1 MAEINIYREYKKTS
15 TIIIVLMF
23 LIMSFTSI
31 IGNVSA
37 VGTNQNDIGTSGGD
51 LPDNLSS
58 ITSIPNLIFSG
69 STNGTGE
76 LYPSSDQYDYL
87 RVSLAANEGL
97 AVELSFDSS
106 DDFDLAIYDSS
117 AQNIIDDSYM
127 YNPETVTTN
136 GSTHGGVVYI
146 EIYGYLFGS
155 ISNWSYDI
163 TIWKFTTG
171 STGGGNGSGGSSGIA
186 IPSPCTGNGTTAP
199 DILEPNDTPAT
210 ATLASLLPVY
220 CTGLSVEINS
230 AGVANDDYFEVQMV
244 SGVTYYFNLTFT
256 HFNGDIDATLEDSS
270 GTLISFNSFTSMSSS
285 SDNEAGEY
293 TATSNFTAYF
303 KVYHYSSFG
312 STGTIANV
320 YDIEI
325 STDNPG
331 GGQSFST
338 IDVTMNNLTNV
349 TLEMTGLT
357 VGDTYQYEFYQ
368 SFENGINS
376 SITNQLTQGPYSFV
390 ATSTSETVNY
400 TISGGD
406 IEGYYSV
413 SANLSDNLGARLSSN
428 VDSIYKEMLILDT
441 TSSTTGEIFASNLT
455 AGNQYTLQWI
465 VVDLVLYLDELNAGQ
480 SIEFALNQSMVD
492 QNYTNFS
499 ALSNSNY
506 WQVGWQ
512 NPITANE
519 HGFLAILSIQGVNTN
534 LSAGEGYIGVHN
546 DEFIPQLPSAVIT
559 NYSLSTTSTNNDY
572 TSEGLD
578 LVLGDSYY
586 QQYRVEDSGGAD
598 IAFSTLTSYTATSQN
613 MSFGK
618 FFYTTPTVSGQYC
631 LYSELYDSNN
641 VQLIG
646 DYVCIL
652 FVFDDDNDGIANE
665 DDICPNTT
673 PGSMVDS
680 NGCALSQKDTDGDG
694 YNDDVDDYPNDA
706 TQWVDGDGDG
716 YGDNPNGN
724 VPDAFPY
731 DNTQWADQD
740 GDGYGDNPNGNYSD
754 AFPTDPTQWS
764 DSDGD
769 GYGDNAN
776 GNNADLWPTDSTQ
789 WTDSDGD
796 GYGDNPTGTNGDQ
809 FPFDVTQ
816 WADQDGDG
824 FGDNASGNDPDHFPT
839 DGTQWEDQ
847 DGDGFGDNIGGNNA
861 DKFPTEPTQWYDSDN
876 DGYGDNQAGLNPDAF
891 PNDGTQWADTDGDG
905 FGDNQNGNNPDKF
918 ISDQTQW
925 FDADGDGYGDNANG
939 NNPDLC
945 PNTPFG
951 QNVDMTGCSSSQ
963 LDDDMDGLSNDLD
976 SCPSTP
982 AGESIDSNGCSGSQ
996 KDSDN
1001 DGVMDLYDSCPSTSL
1016 NSVIDNSGCSES
1028 QLDTDNDGINNDIDL
1043 CPSTSPQ
1050 APVNGQGCSASER
1063 DTDLDGVKDNLD
1075 LCQATPTDEVPD
1087 DEGCS
1092 NSQKDDDFDG
1102 IFNDQDICPNTV
1114 LNSGQDSFGCSPDQ
1128 YDDDNDQIDN
1138 TLDQCPATPI
1148 DQQVDSSGCAE
1159 SQKDEDN
1166 DDIWNSDDLCYDTV
1180 EGQSVDQKG
1189 CSDYQK
1195 DDDDDGEF
1203 NANDECKNTP
1213 IGAIVN
1219 SKGCAKSQLDTDNDG
1234 VNDDEDAF
1242 PTDGNESLDTDGDGI
1257 SDRWDDYPEDP
1268 TKSESVSE
1276 DSGNGMMF
1284 AFLAIIVLGV
1294 IGALL
1299 VVKNRQSEIQQNS
1312 LFSQQMQYDN
1322 STESSMDA
1330 QKEIPN
1336 IEAETAANSW
1346 EENGVHWSRDS
1357 EGNLSYYDQEN
1368 QTWTPYTM
1376 Q

>member
-1 MAEINIYREYKKTS
+1 MAETVVFEESKKISS
-15 TIIIVLMF
+15 TCIVLMF
-23 LIMSFTSI
+23 LIMSLSSV

-58 ITSIPNLIFSG
+58 PTSVPNLVFSNSITG
-69 STNGTGE
+69 SGE
-76 LYPSSDQYDYL
+76 LVSVTDELDYL
-87 RVSLAANEGL
+87 RVNLASNEGL
-97 AVELSFDSS
+97 AVELSFDQA
-106 DDFDLAIYDSS
+106 DDFDLAILDSTQTSIDSS
-117 AQNIIDDSYM
+117 YSF
-127 YNPETVTTN
+127 NPETVSTN
-136 GSTHGGVVYI
+136 VSSVTGIVYI
-146 EIYGYLFGS
+146 QISAYSFGAM
-155 ISNWSYDI
+155 SNGSYDI

-230 AGVANDDYFEVQMV
+230 AGVANDDYFEVQMI

-256 HFNGDIDATLEDSS
+256 HANGDIDATLEDSS
-270 GTLISFNSFTSMSSS
+270 GSSLFFNNGGYMSSS
-285 SDNEAGEY
+285 SDDESAAY

-376 SITNQLTQGPYSFV
+376 SITDQLNQGPYSFV

-406 IEGYYSV
+406 IEGYYYV

-428 VDSIYKEMLILDT
+428 ADSIYKELLTIDT
-441 TSSTTGEIFASNLT
+441 TSSTTGEIYASNLT
-455 AGNQYTLQWI
+455 VGSQYTIHWL
-465 VVDLVLYLDELNAGQ
+465 VLDMVLYLDELNAGQ
-480 SIEFALNQSMVD
+480 TIEFALNQSLVD
-492 QNYTNFS
+492 QNYANFT
-499 ALSNSNY
+499 ANLNSNN
-506 WQVGWQ
+506 WQINWQ
-512 NPITANE
+512 NPTTANI
-519 HGFLAILSIQGVNTN
+519 HVFFAFISNQATNTN
-534 LSAGEGYIGVHN
+534 ILTNEGYSGFHYE
-546 DEFIPQLPSAVIT
+546 EFTPQLPSAVIT

-598 IAFSTLTSYTATSQN
+598 IAFSSLTSYTATSQN

-631 LYSELYDSNN
+631 LHSELYDSNN

-665 DDICPNTT
+665 NDICPNTT

-731 DNTQWADQD
+731 DSTQWADQD

-796 GYGDNPTGTNGDQ
+796 GYGDNPSGTNGDQ
-809 FPFDVTQ
+809 FPFDNTQ

-824 FGDNASGNDPDHFPT
+824 YGDNANGNNADQFPT

-847 DGDGFGDNIGGNNA
+847 DGDGFGDNIAGNNA
-861 DKFPTEPTQWYDSDN
+861 DKFPTEPTQWYDSDD

-891 PNDGTQWADTDGDG
+891 PTDGTQWEDQDGDG
-905 FGDNQNGNNPDKF
+905 YGDNQNGNNPDKF
-918 ISDQTQW
+918 ITDQTQW

-951 QNVDMTGCSSSQ
+951 NSVDATGCSASQ
-963 LDDDMDGLSNDLD
+963 LDDDMDGVSNELD
-976 SCPSTP
+976 ACPSTP
-982 AGESIDSNGCSGSQ
+982 AGESVNSAGCSGSQ
-996 KDSDN
+996 KDTDN
-1001 DGVMDLYDSCPSTSL
+1001 DGVMDLYDLCPSTPL
-1016 NSVIDNSGCSES
+1016 NSVIDNSGCADS
-1028 QLDTDNDGINNDIDL
+1028 QLDTDNDGITDDIDL

-1050 APVNGQGCSASER
+1050 SNVNGQGCSASER
-1063 DTDLDGVKDNLD
+1063 DSDLDGVKDNAD
-1075 LCQATPTDEVPD
+1075 LCSSTPIDESPD

-1092 NSQKDDDFDG
+1092 ESQKDDDFDT
-1102 IFNDQDICPNTV
+1102 IYNDDDNCPDTA
-1114 LNSGQDSFGCSPDQ
+1114 LNADYDSFGCSQDQ

-1138 TLDQCPATPI
+1138 TLDQCAATPNGE
-1148 DQQVDSSGCAE
+1148 QVDSTGCSE

-1166 DDIWNSDDLCYDTV
+1166 DDIWNSDDLCYDTL
-1180 EGQSVDQKG
+1180 EGQPVDQQG
-1189 CSDYQK
+1189 CSESQK
-1195 DDDDDGEF
+1195 DDDDDGYS

-1213 IGAIVN
+1213 SSAIVN

-1234 VNDDEDAF
+1234 VNDEEDAF
-1242 PTDGNESLDTDGDGI
+1242 PTDANESIDTDGDGI

-1268 TKSESVSE
+1268 TRSESVSE

-1284 AFLAIIVLGV
+1284 AFLAIIVLGI

-1299 VVKNRQSEIQQNS
+1299 VVKNRQTETQQNS
-1312 LFSQQMQYDN
+1312 LFAQQMQYDN
-1322 STESSMDA
+1322 STETNMTQ

-1336 IEAETAANSW
+1336 IEAQNSPTSW
-1346 EENGVHWSRDS
+1346 EENGVHWTKD
-1357 EGNLSYYDQEN
+1357 EAGNLSYFNQET
-1368 QTWTPYTM
+1368 QQWTPYE